1 MPELPEVET
10 VRRDLCRSVCGHV
23 VTGVE
28 VRRPQMLI
36 QTTPEALD
44 EALCGAR
51 LCEIARVGKV
61 LSLRFEDGH
70 SLLVHFRMTGQMY
83 PVEADQ
89 DLPGHTRTVLT
100 LDDGRRLVHADVRR
114 LGTLELVRTAV
125 EADSVTL
132 ARIGPDALDAP
143 PGVEELRACLKRRK
157 SAIKGLLLDQRV
169 MSGVGNIYACEI
181 LARARIAPQ
190 TRCDRLTRAQ
200 VESMLA
206 ATRAVLLEAVEARG
220 TTISD
225 YRTGTG
231 DPGAFQHHLR
241 VYGREGKACL
251 VPGCEGVVQRLVQG
265 QRSTYLCPCCQ
276 SAVARRRNT
285 KGE

>member
-1 MPELPEVET
+1 VPELPEVET
-10 VRRDLCRSVCGHV
+10 VRRDLCRSVCGRV

-28 VRRPQMLI
+28 VRCPAMLVH
-36 QTTPEALD
+36 TTPEALGQ
-44 EALCGAR
+44 ALCGAR
-51 LCEIARVGKV
+51 LGEIARIGKV
-61 LSLRFEDGH
+61 LIFRFEGGH

-83 PVEADQ
+83 PAKEGE
-89 DLPGHTRTVLT
+89 DLPDHTRTVLT
-100 LDDGRRLVHADVRR
+100 LDDRRRLVHADVRR
-114 LGTLELVRTAV
+114 LGTLELVRTAA
-125 EADSVTL
+125 EQDSATL

-143 PGVEELRACLKRRK
+143 PGLEELRARLKRRK

-190 TRCDRLTRAQ
+190 TPCDRLSRVQ
-200 VESMLA
+200 VEAILA

-231 DPGAFQHHLR
+231 DPGGFQHQLR
-241 VYGREGKACL
+241 VYGREGMPCL
-251 VPGCEGVVQRLVQG
+251 VAGCEGVVQRLVQG

-276 SAVARRRNT
+276 AARRRPESRDT
-285 KGE
+285 